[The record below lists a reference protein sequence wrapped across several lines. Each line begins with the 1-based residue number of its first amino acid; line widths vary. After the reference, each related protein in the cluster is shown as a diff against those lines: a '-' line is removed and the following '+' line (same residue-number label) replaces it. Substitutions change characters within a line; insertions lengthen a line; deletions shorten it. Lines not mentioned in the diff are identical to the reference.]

1 MKQLVG
7 RKIGMTRIFDGAG
20 REISVTVVEVQPHV
34 VIGHRTAEK
43 NGYDA
48 VIVGVEEDSKRRA
61 PRQIA
66 GQYPENVSP
75 RKLIREIKLESA
87 PEIGSTVDASV
98 FSVGDRVKVV
108 GTSKGRGFAG
118 FVKRHH
124 FKGGPNTHG
133 SMSHRLPGSIG
144 SSAYP
149 SRVIKGVKGAGH
161 LGNQSSTVKG
171 LRVVEVDAERTFWL
185 LSGCV
190 PGWRNGL
197 ITISS
202 DDRGKA

>member
-1 MKQLVG
+1 MNQLVG

-34 VIGHRTAEK
+34 VIAHRTADK
-43 NGYDA
+43 HGYDA
-48 VIVGVEEDSKRRA
+48 VVVGVEEDAKRRA

-75 RKLIREIKLESA
+75 RKMIREIRLNST
-87 PEIGSTVDASV
+87 PEIGALVDANI
-98 FSVGDRVKVV
+98 FSVGDVVNIV
-108 GTSKGRGFAG
+108 GTSKGKGFAG

-149 SRVIKGVKGAGH
+149 SRVIKGVKGAGQM
-161 LGNQSSTVKG
+161 GNHSCTVKG
-171 LRVVEVDAERTFWL
+171 LRVVEIDTERNVLL

-202 DDRGKA
+202 DDRNRA

>member
-7 RKIGMTRIFDGAG
+7 RKIGMTRIFDKAG
-20 REISVTVVEVQPHV
+20 REITVTVVEVQPHV
-34 VIGHRTAEK
+34 VIGRRTTEK
-43 NGYDA
+43 NGYEA
-48 VIVGVEEDSKRRA
+48 VIVGVEEDSKRRV

-75 RKLIREIKLESA
+75 RKLIREIRLESA
-87 PEIGSTVDASV
+87 PEIGSAVDASV
-98 FSVGDRVKVV
+98 FAPGDHVKVV

-124 FKGGPNTHG
+124 FAGGPNTHG

-171 LRVVEVDAERTFWL
+171 LRVVEVDPERNVLL

>member
-75 RKLIREIKLESA
+75 RKFIREIKLEST

-161 LGNQSSTVKG
+161 QGNQSSTVKG
-171 LRVVEVDAERTFWL
+171 LRVVEVDAERNL
-185 LSGCV
+185 LVLSGCV